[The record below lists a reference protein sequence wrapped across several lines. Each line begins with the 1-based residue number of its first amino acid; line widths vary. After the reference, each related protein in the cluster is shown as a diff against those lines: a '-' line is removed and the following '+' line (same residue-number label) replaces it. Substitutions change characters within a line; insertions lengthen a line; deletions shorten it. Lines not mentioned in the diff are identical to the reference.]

1 MYPKWEHW
9 RDLKGT
15 CSVCGKPSH
24 VGASM
29 RTGRYYWLHD
39 DYDIRE
45 YYREHGK
52 HSSLAEISFD
62 VFQEMIRCA
71 REHGI
76 EPVATIGGAEAVSK
90 RVRCIETGKEYRS
103 IQDAADAR
111 KRRLRPSVFNGID
124 FVFAG
129 DGNPRWRHL
138 GFLVS
143 GQAGNPA
150 EKAWERVRRH
160 PLFHAF
166 SALALIEYQCSPA
179 KAALRVARFGK
190 WVLKVHSS
198 GLFNSLPSCSRAAFG
213 ALTGGRLRLETWQF
227 RITEFS

>member
-1 MYPKWEHW
+1 MHPNWEHW

-15 CSVCGKPSH
+15 CPVCGKPSH

-62 VFQEMIRCA
+62 VFQEMTRCA

-76 EPVATIGGAEAVSK
+76 EPVATIGGAEAASK

-103 IQDAADAR
+103 IQDAADDVQRSRASLSSAI
-111 KRRLRPSVFNGID
+111 KRSGTC
-124 FVFAG
+124 AG
-129 DGNPRWRHL
+129 CHWGWRHL

-190 WVLKVHSS
+190 WVLKVH
-198 GLFNSLPSCSRAAFG
+198 
-213 ALTGGRLRLETWQF
+213 
-227 RITEFS
+227 

>member
-1 MYPKWEHW
+1 MYPNWEHW

-15 CSVCGKPSH
+15 CPVCGKPSH

-62 VFQEMIRCA
+62 VFQEMTRCA

-90 RVRCIETGKEYRS
+90 HVRCIETGKKYRS
-103 IQDAADAR
+103 IQDAADDVQR
-111 KRRLRPSVFNGID
+111 
-124 FVFAG
+124 
-129 DGNPRWRHL
+129 
-138 GFLVS
+138 
-143 GQAGNPA
+143 
-150 EKAWERVRRH
+150 
-160 PLFHAF
+160 
-166 SALALIEYQCSPA
+166 
-179 KAALRVARFGK
+179 
-190 WVLKVHSS
+190 
-198 GLFNSLPSCSRAAFG
+198 SRAS
-213 ALTGGRLRLETWQF
+213 L
-227 RITEFS
+227 

>member
-1 MYPKWEHW
+1 MYPNWEHW

-15 CSVCGKPSH
+15 CPVCGKPSH

-62 VFQEMIRCA
+62 VFQEMTRCA

-103 IQDAADAR
+103 IQDAADDVQRSRASLSSAI
-111 KRRLRPSVFNGID
+111 KRSGTCAGCHWALV
-124 FVFAG
+124 VFAG

-190 WVLKVHSS
+190 WVLKVH
-198 GLFNSLPSCSRAAFG
+198 
-213 ALTGGRLRLETWQF
+213 
-227 RITEFS
+227 

>member
-1 MYPKWEHW
+1 MTEKENHLPNLSSEERAHALELAIQARRRYAA
-9 RDLKGT
+9 LKARVKSGELT
-15 CSVCGKPSH
+15 FTDAIDEEDAKRILVASLLQSVPGI
-24 VGASM
+24 GASKTEFIM
-29 RTGRYYWLHD
+29 RL
-39 DYDIRE
+39 
-45 YYREHGK
+45 YRIPK
-52 HSSLAEISFD
+52 
-62 VFQEMIRCA
+62 
-71 REHGI
+71 
-76 EPVATIGGAEAVSK
+76 SK
-90 RVRCIETGKEYRS
+90 RVGGLGIRQREALVALEKNGWK
-103 IQDAADAR
+103 
-111 KRRLRPSVFNGID
+111 NGID

>member
-1 MYPKWEHW
+1 MYPNWEHW

-129 DGNPRWRHL
+129 DGNQRWRHL

>member
-1 MYPKWEHW
+1 MHPNWEHW

-15 CSVCGKPSH
+15 CPVCGKPSH

-62 VFQEMIRCA
+62 VFQEMTRCA

-76 EPVATIGGAEAVSK
+76 EPVATIGGAEAASK

-103 IQDAADAR
+103 IQDA
-111 KRRLRPSVFNGID
+111 RRWELEV
-124 FVFAG
+124 AA
-129 DGNPRWRHL
+129 PRVL
-138 GFLVS
+138 GFRASRKPRRKGMGKGAAAPPFPCLFCSRTDRISVLT
-143 GQAGNPA
+143 GQGRSSSC
-150 EKAWERVRRH
+150 KIWEVYVQS
-160 PLFHAF
+160 PL
-166 SALALIEYQCSPA
+166 LWISPT
-179 KAALRVARFGK
+179 
-190 WVLKVHSS
+190 
-198 GLFNSLPSCSRAAFG
+198 LPSCSRAAFG
-213 ALTGGRLRLETWQF
+213 ALTGERLRFLKHGNLGLPSSSSQQSDY
-227 RITEFS
+227 RFSCY

>member
-1 MYPKWEHW
+1 MYPNWEHW

-15 CSVCGKPSH
+15 CPVCGKPSH

-103 IQDAADAR
+103 IQDAADDVQRSRASLSSAI
-111 KRRLRPSVFNGID
+111 KRSGTCAGCHWAL
-124 FVFAG
+124 VFAG

-190 WVLKVHSS
+190 RIYKV
-198 GLFNSLPSCSRAAFG
+198 
-213 ALTGGRLRLETWQF
+213 T
-227 RITEFS
+227 

>member
-1 MYPKWEHW
+1 MESN
-9 RDLKGT
+9 R
-15 CSVCGKPSH
+15 
-24 VGASM
+24 
-29 RTGRYYWLHD
+29 WLRLQ
-39 DYDIRE
+39 IR
-45 YYREHGK
+45 RPAK
-52 HSSLAEISFD
+52 SFPRL
-62 VFQEMIRCA
+62 V
-71 REHGI
+71 
-76 EPVATIGGAEAVSK
+76 
-90 RVRCIETGKEYRS
+90 RVRACRL
-103 IQDAADAR
+103 AASNQVDGGCSKAR

-129 DGNPRWRHL
+129 DGNH

-160 PLFHAF
+160 PPFHAF

>member
-1 MYPKWEHW
+1 M
-9 RDLKGT
+9 
-15 CSVCGKPSH
+15 
-24 VGASM
+24 
-29 RTGRYYWLHD
+29 
-39 DYDIRE
+39 
-45 YYREHGK
+45 
-52 HSSLAEISFD
+52 
-62 VFQEMIRCA
+62 
-71 REHGI
+71 
-76 EPVATIGGAEAVSK
+76 
-90 RVRCIETGKEYRS
+90 
-103 IQDAADAR
+103 
-111 KRRLRPSVFNGID
+111 RLRSSVFNGID

-190 WVLKVHSS
+190 RIYKV
-198 GLFNSLPSCSRAAFG
+198 
-213 ALTGGRLRLETWQF
+213 T
-227 RITEFS
+227 